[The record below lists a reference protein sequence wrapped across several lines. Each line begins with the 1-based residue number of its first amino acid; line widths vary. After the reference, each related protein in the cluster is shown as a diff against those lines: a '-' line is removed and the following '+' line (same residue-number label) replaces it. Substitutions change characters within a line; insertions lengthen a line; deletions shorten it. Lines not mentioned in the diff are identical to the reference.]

1 MPSTRSNLSPARAA
15 DREISIIAVLTVAGL
30 VLRLWRPGRMGLVH
44 FDEGIYAIAG
54 LWSVSP
60 RSLAGLDPMVIP
72 YAPAGYPVLVGLA
85 YLGLGVSDIAAILV
99 SIVAGTHHDSRGRV
113 AGPANIRGR
122 GRRGRARHSWRF
134 RGLTSR
140 SREWL

>member
-1 MPSTRSNLSPARAA
+1 MRSPRANLSPAHVA
-15 DREISIIAVLTVAGL
+15 DREITIIAVLTVAGL

-60 RSLAGLDPMVIP
+60 RSLTGLEPMVIP

-85 YLGLGVSDIAAILV
+85 YLGLGVTDIAAIVV
-99 SIVAGTHHDSRGRV
+99 SIMAGTLSI
-113 AGPANIRGR
+113 PAAALLA
-122 GRRGRARHSWRF
+122 RR
-134 RGLTSR
+134 T
-140 SREWL
+140 

>member
-1 MPSTRSNLSPARAA
+1 MRSPRANLSPAHVA
-15 DREISIIAVLTVAGL
+15 DREIPIIAVLTLAGL

-60 RSLAGLDPMVIP
+60 RSLAGLDPMVIA

-85 YLGLGVSDIAAILV
+85 YFGLGVSDMAAILV
-99 SIVAGTHHDSRGRV
+99 SIAAGTV
-113 AGPANIRGR
+113 TI
-122 GRRGRARHSWRF
+122 
-134 RGLTSR
+134 
-140 SREWL
+140 